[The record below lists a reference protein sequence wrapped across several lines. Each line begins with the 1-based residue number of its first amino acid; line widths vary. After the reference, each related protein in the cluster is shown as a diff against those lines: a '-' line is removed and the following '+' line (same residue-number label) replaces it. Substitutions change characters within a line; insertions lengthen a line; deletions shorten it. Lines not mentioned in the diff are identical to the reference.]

1 MSSQSLQSSQTRL
14 TWFGSIKKTSARTLQ
29 RLRPISML
37 NIINQLASHHCEQKM
52 PLTLHITLIEEI
64 NGAQSISMNIVML
77 TINVPAWLS
86 LLVLSLSLP
95 LNEINKESVE
105 SSQHFVRLSC
115 CSHWYLIW
123 QQHSQSCWEQESR
136 EWSLWADFRWFS
148 ALYMQSA
155 VK

>member
-1 MSSQSLQSSQTRL
+1 MSSQSLQSSQARL
-14 TWFGSIKKTSARTLQ
+14 TCFGSIKKTSARTLQ

-37 NIINQLASHHCEQKM
+37 NIMNQLASHHCEQKM

-64 NGAQSISMNIVML
+64 NGAQSITMNNVLL

-86 LLVLSLSLP
+86 VLGLSLSLP

-105 SSQHFVRLSC
+105 ISQHFLRLSC

-123 QQHSQSCWEQESR
+123 QQHSQLCWEQESR